1 MERRSFLLFGL
12 ASCVSRG
19 GGSSGGDDG
28 ASIAVPAPL
37 GPPAVA
43 PVVDDSALQRRARV
57 RRESLGPGFEVVVEP
72 PFVVIGDEGRDQ
84 VVARAEGTVRWAV
97 ERLRAE
103 YFREDPTDLI
113 EIWLFGTAEAYERA
127 AVERFGGPATT
138 PYGYYTHRHHALV
151 MNIATGGGTLV
162 HEIVHPFMAANFP
175 ACPSWFDEGLASLYE
190 QSADHDGRIWGLTNW
205 RLPDLQ
211 RAIEAGEVPSSKV
224 LTATGDRPFYDADP
238 GTNYAQARYLCLWLQ
253 EHGLLREYHAAFT
266 ATVEEDP
273 TGHRTLARIVGVQD
287 MDGWDRAWQRWVMGL
302 RYG

>member
-1 MERRSFLLFGL
+1 M
-12 ASCVSRG
+12 
-19 GGSSGGDDG
+19 
-28 ASIAVPAPL
+28 PAPL

-43 PVVDDSALQRRARV
+43 PVVDDDALQRRAAE
-57 RRESLGPGFEVVVEP
+57 RREGLGAGFEVVVEP
-72 PFVVIGDEGRDQ
+72 PFVVIGDEGRAQ

-103 YFREDPTDLI
+103 YFRDDPTDLI

-190 QSADHDGRIWGLTNW
+190 QSADHDGRDRPRIWGLPNW

-211 RAIEAGEVPSSKV
+211 RAIEAGEVPSSAV

-253 EHGLLREYHAAFT
+253 EHGLLREYYRAFT
-266 ATVEEDP
+266 EAAEVDP
-273 TGHRTLARIVGVQD
+273 TGHRTLARIVGVED